1 MYTFK
6 WQLICITYCYLHVH
20 AQVREFD
27 KFVVVVTKC
36 QTAIDSILPS
46 STALLLRLEL
56 ISCPIITEGPN
67 VERLELYRL
76 SVSSQSQSYL
86 NKITSTIIK

>member
-6 WQLICITYCYLHVH
+6 WRLICITYCYLHVH

-36 QTAIDSILPS
+36 QTASIDSILPS
-46 STALLLRLEL
+46 STAFFLRLEL

-67 VERLELYRL
+67 IERLELYRL
-76 SVSSQSQSYL
+76 SVSSH
-86 NKITSTIIK
+86 I